1 MAKVG
6 SGGGSG
12 GFVKNT
18 LNCHQEVG
26 SQYRVVVIRRNGKR
40 YGNRTVRKVVRMESF
55 VKKWFKLVPII
66 GKERLGVANWLLEV
80 ALEVALEVSIIGKE
94 RWHCFGCRSE
104 PFWVQK

>member
-1 MAKVG
+1 MEQSG
-6 SGGGSG
+6 S
-12 GFVKNT
+12 FVNNP
-18 LNCHQEVG
+18 LNYHQEVG

-66 GKERLGVANWLLEV
+66 GKGGIEVLEVANWFLEV
-80 ALEVALEVSIIGKE
+80 ALFWVQKRTLLGAEVNP
-94 RWHCFGCRSE
+94 FGCRSE